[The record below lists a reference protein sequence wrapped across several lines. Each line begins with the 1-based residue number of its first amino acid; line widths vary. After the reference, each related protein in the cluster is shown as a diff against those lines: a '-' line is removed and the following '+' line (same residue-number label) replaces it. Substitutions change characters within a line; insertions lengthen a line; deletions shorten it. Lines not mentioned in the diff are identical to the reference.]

1 MVASYKR
8 AGMLD
13 AYTHTHTHGYAGSI
27 HTHIHTHTHTHKH
40 KHIHTHTHTVMVA
53 PVQQPI
59 ELRLQVC
66 ILVDKVLV
74 RSQAQRPCFEDASRL
89 RRLGFALQ
97 NSSSQG
103 VWSQSVAKLSERLA
117 LPVGAVLD
125 EQCLLQSIAAVQPC
139 LLQVHGRHIL
149 LRHAEFLNEQLESAG
164 FEWVC
169 CCLTHTHLDTH
180 IP

>member
-1 MVASYKR
+1 MHTHTLTHT
-8 AGMLD
+8 GML
-13 AYTHTHTHGYAGSI
+13 AAYTRTYTHTHTHTNTNTY
-27 HTHIHTHTHTHKH
+27 
-40 KHIHTHTHTVMVA
+40 THTHTVMVA